1 MTPADH
7 TADRSGD
14 AASGQGGGTAPFDVS
29 TATGLAMALRDLLEA
44 SYHLATQAGLDTPVA
59 AKIGAHLGCDLKDMT
74 FVEESFPLWE
84 HANLQRGID
93 AYLAE
98 HSPAAEWF
106 GLSGMNRDHEDL
118 ATMIT
123 RPGPGYEISAVTHG
137 TAAIGPDEAME
148 VVQFGLVLSTAP
160 DESPVVI
167 GLRATDRFGPP
178 ECRMEILAAQRTAA
192 VAVRGEIERLM
203 RVHDVFRGQVLSF
216 GVSEHRGNEL
226 LSFLPR
232 PDLSAEQVVLPA
244 GVLDSI
250 ERHVISITSHAE
262 RLRAVGQHLKRGLLL
277 HGFPGTG
284 KTHTVRYLMG
294 RMSGCT
300 VILMTGQAMR
310 FIEPA
315 AALAR
320 RLQPS
325 MLVLEDVD
333 LVAQDRSFGPD
344 SSPLLFSLLEAMD
357 GIGADADVTFVL
369 TTNRAGMLE
378 RALVDR
384 PGRVDLAVEIPKP
397 DGQARERLLRL
408 YAGTLELEADITPVI
423 AATEG
428 VTASFIKELLRRA
441 VLAAFRTSD
450 DVRSLTDADLAA
462 AAEELS
468 EQRQALTRSLL
479 GHSPADGEA
488 GDDTGGEVW
497 DDTGGE
503 PQLFPA
509 PPGGRMAVSGR
520 RAWRSAAVY
529 LRSRGE

>member
-1 MTPADH
+1 
-7 TADRSGD
+7 
-14 AASGQGGGTAPFDVS
+14 
-29 TATGLAMALRDLLEA
+29 
-44 SYHLATQAGLDTPVA
+44 
-59 AKIGAHLGCDLKDMT
+59 
-74 FVEESFPLWE
+74 
-84 HANLQRGID
+84 
-93 AYLAE
+93 
-98 HSPAAEWF
+98 
-106 GLSGMNRDHEDL
+106 
-118 ATMIT
+118 
-123 RPGPGYEISAVTHG
+123 
-137 TAAIGPDEAME
+137 
-148 VVQFGLVLSTAP
+148 
-160 DESPVVI
+160 
-167 GLRATDRFGPP
+167 
-178 ECRMEILAAQRTAA
+178 
-192 VAVRGEIERLM
+192 
-203 RVHDVFRGQVLSF
+203 
-216 GVSEHRGNEL
+216 
-226 LSFLPR
+226 
-232 PDLSAEQVVLPA
+232 
-244 GVLDSI
+244 
-250 ERHVISITSHAE
+250 
-262 RLRAVGQHLKRGLLL
+262 
-277 HGFPGTG
+277 
-284 KTHTVRYLMG
+284 MG

-397 DGQARERLLRL
+397 DEQARERLLRL
-408 YAGTLELEADITPVI
+408 YAGTLELEADIAPVI

-441 VLAAFRTSD
+441 VLAAFRASD

-479 GHSPADGEA
+479 GHSPADAEA
-488 GDDTGGEVW
+488 GDDTS
-497 DDTGGE
+497 GE

>member
-59 AKIGAHLGCDLKDMT
+59 AKIGAHLGCELKDMA

-123 RPGPGYEISAVTHG
+123 RSGPGYEISAVTHG

-160 DESPVVI
+160 DDSPVVI
-167 GLRATDRFGPP
+167 GLRATDRFGPS
-178 ECRMEILAAQRTAA
+178 ECRMEILAAQRIAA

-203 RVHDVFRGQVLSF
+203 RVHDVFRGKVLSF

-232 PDLSAEQVVLPA
+232 PDLGAEQVVLPA

-397 DGQARERLLRL
+397 DEQARERLLRL
-408 YAGTLELEADITPVI
+408 YAGTLELEADLAPVI

-441 VLAAFRTSD
+441 VLAAFRASD

-497 DDTGGE
+497 DDIGGE